1 MQEDALYA
9 PYIKYK
15 DVNGGEPAE
24 EDEDIE

>member
-1 MQEDALYA
+1 MQEDTLYA

-24 EDEDIE
+24 EDNTEE